1 MAAHHSSGSGSA
13 PPPGKSVTACASIS
27 PWMIRPSMVTS
38 PTFNAVVQRSKAR
51 MYESLPA
58 SPSCRCE
65 LSVDEIALP
74 GEACAKLWRVARL
87 GRLVFRPP
95 EGQQA
100 EAVCRFASLHEGT
113 TQRGGIDYGA
123 VRARGL
129 RLSGRAGWVLQRFL
143 PRARRLRADR

>member
-38 PTFNAVVQRSKAR
+38 PTFNAVVPRSKA
-51 MYESLPA
+51 
-58 SPSCRCE
+58 
-65 LSVDEIALP
+65 
-74 GEACAKLWRVARL
+74 LWRVARL